1 MLNKFLE
8 KGNFGRLA
16 AMSFASA
23 DEEHFT
29 TAYKYFGRFL
39 SVYVAF
45 LFATLSY
52 HSTGR

>member
-16 AMSFASA
+16 AMSFATA

-29 TAYKYFGRFL
+29 TAYKYYLWAFLVSICCFFL
-39 SVYVAF
+39 SD
-45 LFATLSY
+45 TLS
-52 HSTGR
+52 